1 MQMKKFY
8 TLFFVLGISLSA
20 LAQTQNITF
29 QVDMNG
35 VSGFTTPEVNGTFNG
50 WCGNCA
56 AMTDANGD
64 NIWEIVIALAP
75 GFYEYKFSHDNW
87 GGQETLVPGSTCTMT
102 TGQYTNRTLTVGN
115 SDVVLDPVCWGSCQI
130 CGQNS
135 GPYLIT
141 FQVDMSLSGATF
153 TTPEINGTF
162 NNWCGG
168 CAPML
173 DADGNNI
180 WELSI
185 SLSPGTYEYKF
196 AYDTWSG
203 QEELTEG
210 TPCTVS
216 AGGFT
221 NRLLTVTENDTLP
234 AVCWGSCA
242 ACIDFVSHLEEN
254 EMLVYP
260 NPANTTLHLQ
270 GMNTAIQSAV
280 CTNITGQAVVLP
292 VNQGEV
298 NIQNLNSGIYT
309 LSVMDSNGKVFR
321 TTFVKN

>member
-1 MQMKKFY
+1 MKKLY
-8 TLFFVLGISLSA
+8 TIIFVLFVSIA
-20 LAQTQNITF
+20 QTFAQTQNITF

-87 GGQETLVPGSTCTMT
+87 GGQETLVPGSSCTMT

-115 SDVVLDPVCWGSCQI
+115 ADVVLDPVCWGSCQL

-153 TTPEINGTF
+153 TTPEINGNF

-168 CAPML
+168 CAPMT

-180 WELSI
+180 W
-185 SLSPGTYEYKF
+185 YKF
-196 AYDTWSG
+196 AYDTWAG
-203 QEELTEG
+203 QESLTEG
-210 TPCTVS
+210 APCTVS

-234 AVCWGSCA
+234 VVCWGSCA
-242 ACIDFVSHLEEN
+242 ACIDFVSDTEMNTLE
-254 EMLVYP
+254 VYP
-260 NPANTTLHLQ
+260 NPTNDRLFIQ
-270 GMNTAIQSAV
+270 GMKSGIYQAT
-280 CTNITGQAVVLP
+280 CTNITGQTTALP
-292 VNQGEV
+292 IFQNEIDV
-298 NIQNLNSGIYT
+298 QNLSMGMYT
-309 LSVMDSNGKVFR
+309 IVVVDKNGQTKTAKFI
-321 TTFVKN
+321 KN

>member
-1 MQMKKFY
+1 MKKLY
-8 TLFFVLGISLSA
+8 TLFFVLGFTITSTY
-20 LAQTQNITF
+20 AQTQNITF

-35 VSGFTTPEVNGTFNG
+35 VSGFTTPEVNGTFNA
-50 WCGNCA
+50 WCGSCA

-75 GFYEYKFSHDNW
+75 GFYEYKFSYDNW
-87 GGQETLVPGSTCTMT
+87 AGQETLVPGSTCTMT

-115 SDVVLDPVCWGSCQI
+115 ADITLDPVCWGSCQI

-168 CAPML
+168 CAPMS

-185 SLSPGTYEYKF
+185 SLSPGSYEYKF
-196 AYDTWSG
+196 AYDTWAG
-203 QEELTEG
+203 QETLTEG
-210 TPCTVS
+210 TFCTVS

-221 NRLLTVTENDTLP
+221 NRLLTVTQNDTLP
-234 AVCWGSCA
+234 VVCWGSCA
-242 ACIDFVSHLEEN
+242 ACIDYVTNSHLN
-254 EMLVYP
+254 EVLVYP
-260 NPANTTLHLQ
+260 NPAHDKLYLQ
-270 GMNTAIQSAV
+270 GVNAANLSVA
-280 CTNITGQAVVLP
+280 CTDIAGQTIMIPA
-292 VNQGEV
+292 NQNEV
-298 NIQNLNSGIYT
+298 NIQNLSAGIYMITIKDNSGQLRKT
-309 LSVMDSNGKVFR
+309 K
-321 TTFVKN
+321 FVKI